1 MNAQLLDDVAAI
13 RHVVDAAAD
22 LLLAH
27 HEPATYVIAVAESLH
42 LQVLQDHDK
51 KRDQRLRQAKSR
63 TLVDKNSSE
72 MPTVAELV

>member
-1 MNAQLLDDVAAI
+1 MNAQLFDDVAAI

-22 LLLAH
+22 LFLAH
-27 HEPATYVIAVAESLH
+27 HKPATYVIAVAESLH

-51 KRDQRLRQAKSR
+51 ERDQRLRQAKSR

-72 MPTVAELV
+72 VPTVAELV